1 MNDFRNNPL
10 SDKIVCALINATES
24 YAKVNVLL
32 NEFPST
38 KSALSVFLL
47 SLDIYYSFYYA
58 KPDILQICRNLY
70 IQDQN
75 SDITGIVD
83 VISKCTKYANKK
95 EQTTYVLTAI
105 DLFRIDRAISTVSI
119 APLMVDDSSTEPE
132 YKIEAVWTVLHNI
145 YGPQR
150 QYPLLL
156 ETSIAVCKLYL
167 FSSEY
172 RFNMQTLIILL
183 SILYKNKFA
192 FQGLHRQWVL
202 STDPRLDLDTLAY
215 EDAII
220 HVLSVFQQMWE
231 HLITLIRSI
240 NNKRDEI
247 SKLIH
252 IEPFRQL
259 SAGFYELLAENVCI
273 RNKDVTEK
281 LCVSSKTAIK
291 NLKQLEQE
299 QILSAVK
306 KGRELFYFNNLFLDL
321 LKQSIEVSDNG
332 TKKP

>member
-1 MNDFRNNPL
+1 
-10 SDKIVCALINATES
+10 
-24 YAKVNVLL
+24 
-32 NEFPST
+32 
-38 KSALSVFLL
+38 
-47 SLDIYYSFYYA
+47 
-58 KPDILQICRNLY
+58 
-70 IQDQN
+70 
-75 SDITGIVD
+75 
-83 VISKCTKYANKK
+83 
-95 EQTTYVLTAI
+95 
-105 DLFRIDRAISTVSI
+105 
-119 APLMVDDSSTEPE
+119 MVDDSSTEPE